1 MKPIYVAVLLVLAAL
16 LTSPAPS
23 AIAQSATA
31 PAESSTY
38 PPPDELDFGD
48 TPGGA
53 ASGIEQQEDSLEN
66 VNRAISAFNR
76 FLRQNVLDPVVR
88 VYRSVTPDPL
98 QQALSNV
105 ATNLREPFNVLGSIV
120 AGDEEGAV
128 SSGGRFLIN
137 TTLGIGGIR
146 DVATKAGLEYC
157 REDIGQGL
165 ASRGVEAGTPIV
177 APIIGP
183 TNVRD
188 LPGDIVE
195 VLISPLPGV
204 VTIAQAGVE
213 YADSQEALEALTEGS
228 VDPYITERDAAAQN
242 RLYQV
247 DVRCKLP
254 KKQKTTE

>member
-1 MKPIYVAVLLVLAAL
+1 MKPVTVAVLLIMTAFVWGSPPAAFAQTNDGGAEATVL
-16 LTSPAPS
+16 
-23 AIAQSATA
+23 
-31 PAESSTY
+31 

-53 ASGIEQQEDSLEN
+53 GSGIEETEDSLEE

-76 FLRQNVLDPVVR
+76 FLRRNVLDPVVK
-88 VYRSVTPDPL
+88 VYKSVTPDPME
-98 QQALSNV
+98 QAISNV
-105 ATNLREPFNVLGSIV
+105 ATNLREPFNVLGSLV

-165 ASRGVEAGTPIV
+165 ATRGVEAGTPIV
-177 APIIGP
+177 VPLVGP
-183 TNVRD
+183 TNARD

-195 VLISPLPGV
+195 VLITPLPGA

-213 YADSQEALEALTEGS
+213 YANNQEALKALTEGS
-228 VDPYITERDAAAQN
+228 VDPYVTERDAAAQN

-254 KKQKTTE
+254 KEPKTTE